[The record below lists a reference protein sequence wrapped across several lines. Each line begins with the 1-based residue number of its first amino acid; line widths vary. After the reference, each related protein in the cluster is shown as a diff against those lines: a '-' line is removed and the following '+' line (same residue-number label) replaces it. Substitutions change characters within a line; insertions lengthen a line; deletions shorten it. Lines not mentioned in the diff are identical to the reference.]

1 MNHPKEETNQP
12 KEEMN
17 APNKNEF
24 KIEKLVRFALDS
36 KVFLKELENL
46 NEKDLILKEKKIISE
61 QNKLNDEKSKLE
73 KLRKEIIQKSQIAES
88 MYNEIQEKLATFA
101 QEKKEFLEKFGK

>member
-1 MNHPKEETNQP
+1 MNHPIEDMNAPKEEMNQP

-36 KVFLKELENL
+36 QVFPKELENL
-46 NEKDLILKEKKIISE
+46 NEKDLILKEKKIISD
-61 QNKLNDEKSKLE
+61 QNKLNDEKIKLE
-73 KLRKEIIQKSQIAES
+73 K
-88 MYNEIQEKLATFA
+88 
-101 QEKKEFLEKFGK
+101 

>member
-1 MNHPKEETNQP
+1 MNQPKEEMNQP

-36 KVFLKELENL
+36 QAFPKELENL
-46 NEKDLILKEKKIISE
+46 NEKDLISKEKKIISE
-61 QNKLNDEKSKLE
+61 QNKLNDEKSNSE
-73 KLRKEIIQKSQIAES
+73 K
-88 MYNEIQEKLATFA
+88 
-101 QEKKEFLEKFGK
+101 

>member
-1 MNHPKEETNQP
+1 MNQPKEEMNQP

-36 KVFLKELENL
+36 QVFPKELENL

-61 QNKLNDEKSKLE
+61 QNKLNDEKSNSE
-73 KLRKEIIQKSQIAES
+73 K
-88 MYNEIQEKLATFA
+88 
-101 QEKKEFLEKFGK
+101 